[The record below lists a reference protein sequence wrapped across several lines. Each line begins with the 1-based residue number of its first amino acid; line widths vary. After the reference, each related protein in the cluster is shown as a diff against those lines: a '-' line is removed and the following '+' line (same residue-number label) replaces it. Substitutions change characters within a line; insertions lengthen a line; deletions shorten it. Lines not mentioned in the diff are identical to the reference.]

1 MTLVQIRKFETAY
14 VYRVCILRMHRV
26 CIPHMYTAYEPRMY
40 TAYVYCVCS
49 AQLSSPSTCRRIV
62 LRRAVVFDSETH
74 KQAITIQKLQVG
86 CWLRPC
92 WRLTAERGAVPVV
105 RFSFRHFALHVVSQV
120 PVARA
125 TLSSRAKV
133 LICVDLCRSVSICVD
148 LCRSVSI
155 CVDARMLHSVLMSYS
170 V

>member
-1 MTLVQIRKFETAY
+1 MHRVSGGTAYEPRMYIAYVYCVCTAY
-14 VYRVCILRMHRV
+14 VI
-26 CIPHMYTAYEPRMY
+26 TAYEPRMY

-74 KQAITIQKLQVG
+74 RQAITIQKLQVG

-105 RFSFRHFALHVVSQV
+105 RFSCMHLVLVSQV

-148 LCRSVSI
+148 LCRSVSTLGCCI
-155 CVDARMLHSVLMSYS
+155 RC
-170 V
+170 

>member
-1 MTLVQIRKFETAY
+1 
-14 VYRVCILRMHRV
+14 MHRV
-26 CIPHMYTAYEPRMY
+26 SGGTAYEPRMY
-40 TAYVYCVCS
+40 TAYVYCVCTAYVYRVCS

-74 KQAITIQKLQVG
+74 RQAITIQKLQVG

-105 RFSFRHFALHVVSQV
+105 RISCRHLVLVSQV

>member
-1 MTLVQIRKFETAY
+1 
-14 VYRVCILRMHRV
+14 MHRV
-26 CIPHMYTAYEPRMY
+26 SGGTAYEPRMY
-40 TAYVYCVCS
+40 TAYVYCVCTAYVYRVCS

-74 KQAITIQKLQVG
+74 RQAITIQKLQVG

-105 RFSFRHFALHVVSQV
+105 RFSCMHLVLVSQV

-155 CVDARMLHSVLMSYS
+155 CVDLCRRSDAALGVDVVLG
-170 V
+170 VDTAHLGVR